1 MNICSINKI
10 FKCLFSTGAGLYIL
24 FNTAFAQDQL
34 AVVINGEAKVTE
46 LKMQELKTVLKGEQ
60 QRWKD
65 GSKVMIALM
74 KTSSSVGS
82 TISQRVYGMSGD
94 ALNKFWLALV
104 FQGKATAPVF
114 FESEN
119 DLKAYVAKTKGA
131 IGVISAATLQ
141 SEKSILIDGKK
152 SF

>member
-1 MNICSINKI
+1 MNTIKF
-10 FKCLFSTGAGLYIL
+10 FKPLSFATGLVFFFL
-24 FNTAFAQDQL
+24 LNTTHAQQDQF
-34 AVVINGEAKVTE
+34 AVVVNGETKVTE
-46 LKMQELKTVLKGEQ
+46 MKMQELKTVLKGEQ

-74 KTSSSVGS
+74 KTSSTIGSSVA
-82 TISQRVYGMSGD
+82 QKVYGMSGD
-94 ALNKFWLALV
+94 ALNKFWLQLV

-114 FESEN
+114 FESES

-131 IGVISAATLQ
+131 IGVIGAAALQ
-141 SEKSILIDGKK
+141 NEKSILVDGKK